1 MPAEPSYLADLMARH
16 QAGDP
21 TAFEELYRVTVE
33 SVERFLGRWAA
44 TGAERDDLVQEI
56 FLQVHRARRTY
67 RPGLPFEP
75 WLFAIARHVALGS
88 ARTRRRRWS
97 REIGMDELPQRPAE
111 PGAFEPDPILGRRLG
126 AALSSLPADQRDLL
140 RLAHVEDLSSPEIAA
155 RVGASPGAVKVRLH
169 RIHRRLRGWLGP
181 AGSEPAGGDPRESS

>member
-1 MPAEPSYLADLMARH
+1 MSTDPSRIADLMARH
-16 QAGDP
+16 QAGDSK
-21 TAFEELYRVTVE
+21 AFEELYRMTVE
-33 SVERFLGRWAA
+33 AVERFQSRWSSNA
-44 TGAERDDLVQEI
+44 AERDDLVQET

-67 RPGLPFEP
+67 RPGMPVEP
-75 WLFAIARHVALGS
+75 WLFAIARHVALVS

-97 REIGMDELPQRPAE
+97 REVGMDELPQRPAE
-111 PGAFEPDPILGRRLG
+111 AEASQPDPILGRRLD

-140 RLAHVEDLSSPEIAA
+140 RLAHFEDLSSPEIAA

-181 AGSEPAGGDPRESS
+181 TGPEPGSGDPKEGS